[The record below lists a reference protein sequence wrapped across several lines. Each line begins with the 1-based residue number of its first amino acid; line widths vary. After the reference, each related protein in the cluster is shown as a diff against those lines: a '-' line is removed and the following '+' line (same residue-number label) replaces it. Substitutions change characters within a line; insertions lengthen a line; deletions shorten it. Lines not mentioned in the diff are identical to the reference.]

1 MCSLCFRQ
9 QCGEAVLWRGVQGSM
24 FMVFVS
30 GNNVERLY
38 LGGEGVTSSVQ
49 EVMCMLCLKQQY
61 GEAV

>member
-1 MCSLCFRQ
+1 ML
-9 QCGEAVLWRGVQGSM
+9 
-24 FMVFVS
+24 MVFVS

-38 LGGEGVTSSVQ
+38 LEGEGVTSSVQ